1 MAKPR
6 KSFYLW
12 IAGKALYWLLGFGIF
27 LMTAFLLWR
36 IYFSGILP
44 KEMKVLSKNDALQ
57 AAYAMH
63 GDDLKL
69 LTQEQSTHTRTEE
82 NYGYFAV
89 PRFVFIPEA
98 NQVQVVFRYNNSTL
112 KYTAEKY
119 GLAERPPRG
128 EEIFDV
134 SLVSVDDLTPEDKAD
149 NVDGSASLG
158 KTRVAPTSYT
168 VTTTALYTY
177 FCYTF
182 DGVAVSPETI
192 TIFFDIYYKDDID
205 YTRTAY
211 GTLRLYHHEEVWQ
224 TVKLTA
230 RDRRA
235 LGE

>member
-36 IYFSGILP
+36 IYFSGLLP
-44 KEMKVLSKNDALQ
+44 KEMKRLAVNDELK
-57 AAYAMH
+57 AAYAVH
-63 GDDLKL
+63 GDEIKL
-69 LTQEQSTHTRTEE
+69 LTQEQGTHTRTEE

-98 NQVQVVFRYNNSTL
+98 NQVQVIFRYNNSTL
-112 KYTAEKY
+112 KYTQQKY
-119 GLAERPPRG
+119 ELAERPPRG

-134 SLVSVDDLTPEDKAD
+134 SLVSVCDLTPEDKAD
-149 NVDGSASLG
+149 NVDGSETLG
-158 KTRVAPTSYT
+158 KTRVAPTSYE
-168 VTTTALYTY
+168 VTTTKLYTY

-182 DGVAVSPETI
+182 DGVSVTPETI
-192 TIFFDIYYKDDID
+192 TVFFDIYYKGDLD
-205 YTRTAY
+205 YDKPAY
-211 GTLRLYHHEEVWQ
+211 GTLRLYHNEEPWQ

-230 RDRRA
+230 RDRKA

>member
-12 IAGKALYWLLGFGIF
+12 VTGKVLYFLLGFGIF
-27 LMTAFLLWR
+27 LMTAFLFWR
-36 IYFSGILP
+36 IYFSGLLP
-44 KEMKVLSKNDALQ
+44 KEMKGVQANDTLKAV
-57 AAYAMH
+57 YATV

-69 LTQEQSTHTRTEE
+69 MTQEQSTHTRTEN

-98 NQVQVVFRYNNSTL
+98 EQVQVIFRYNNSTL
-112 KYTAEKY
+112 KYTEQKY
-119 GLAERPPRG
+119 NLAERPPKG

-134 SLVSVDDLTPEDKAD
+134 SLVSVYDMTPDDPSD
-149 NVDGSASLG
+149 NVDGSDTLG

-182 DGVAVSPETI
+182 DGVTVEPETI
-192 TIFFDIYYKDDID
+192 TVFFDIYYKGDID
-205 YTRTAY
+205 YGKTAY

-224 TVKLTA
+224 EVGLTA

-235 LGE
+235 LEE

>member
-12 IAGKALYWLLGFGIF
+12 IVGKALYWLLGFGIF

-36 IYFSGILP
+36 IYFSGLLP
-44 KEMKVLSKNDALQ
+44 KEMKGLAVNDTLK
-57 AAYAMH
+57 AAYATY
-63 GDDLKL
+63 GDDLQL
-69 LTQEQSTHTRTEE
+69 MTQEQSTHTRTES

-98 NQVQVVFRYNNSTL
+98 KQVQVIFRYNNSTL

-119 GLAERPPRG
+119 GLPERPPRG

-134 SLVSVDDLTPEDKAD
+134 SLVSVYDLTPDDLTD
-149 NVDGSASLG
+149 NVDGSDTLG

-168 VTTTALYTY
+168 VTTTKLYTY

-182 DGVAVSPETI
+182 DDVVVEPETI
-192 TIFFDIYYKDDID
+192 TVFFDIYYENDVD
-205 YTRTAY
+205 YSKTPY
-211 GTLRLYHHEEVWQ
+211 GTLRLYHNEEVWQ
-224 TVKLTA
+224 TVKMTA